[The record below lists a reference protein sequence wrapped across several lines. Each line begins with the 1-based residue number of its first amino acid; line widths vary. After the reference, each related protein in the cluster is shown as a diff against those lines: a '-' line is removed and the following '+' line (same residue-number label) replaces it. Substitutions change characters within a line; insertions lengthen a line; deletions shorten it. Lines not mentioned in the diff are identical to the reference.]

1 MIEEAAEKYCQK
13 VVGAAPEWGIKTWV
27 KEAFIAGA
35 LWYRDEV
42 MGKKKWGGLDSCGQ
56 TNEQPILQ

>member
-1 MIEEAAEKYCQK
+1 MIEEEAEKYCQK
-13 VVGAAPEWGIKTWV
+13 EAGTAPEWGIKTWV

-42 MGKKKWGGLDSCGQ
+42 LGKKKGDDPDSCVQ
-56 TNEQPILQ
+56 TNQ